1 MTVHLE
7 VEVDDTTAMLA
18 GAQLIASTTP
28 EVARLGARL
37 LTEAT
42 AARRRAANRANLTR
56 RWYELQA
63 AYADA
68 LSGKPHP
75 V

>member
-1 MTVHLE
+1 MRLE
-7 VEVDDTTAMLA
+7 VDLDDTTAMLA

-28 EVARLGARL
+28 EVAQLGARL
-37 LTEAT
+37 LTQAT
-42 AARRRAANRANLTR
+42 AELRRQQSRHQLAR

-68 LSGKPHP
+68 LTGKPHP